1 VHDKVKEYMTTKT
14 ALALQL
20 EELTIAEAL
29 AEAVEQLDE
38 AGIASAHLDARLL
51 LARVLGVG
59 REYLTMHSDAHL
71 SDAEM
76 MAYDVLVERRA
87 AREPMAHILGQ
98 REFWSLNFR
107 VTADTLDPRPDSE
120 TLMETVLHYVPNRN
134 ARLMIADFGVGT
146 GCLLLSL
153 LSEYPMAH
161 GLGVDISQAALEVA
175 QKNALSLG
183 LAARTHFH
191 HTSWGDNVHGRYDI
205 LVSNPPYI
213 REGDMED
220 LEPEVTQYEP
230 RSALVGGEDGLDA
243 YRALMPDVKRLLAP
257 KGIAVL
263 EFGEGQAEDVIAIAN
278 QNGLDYL
285 ETVSDL
291 AGIERCVV
299 LVHAKADVL
308 HLASTST
315 LS

>member
-1 VHDKVKEYMTTKT
+1 MTTKQ

-20 EELTIAEAL
+20 DELTIAEAL
-29 AEAVEQLDE
+29 AEAVEHLEE
-38 AGIASAHLDARLL
+38 AGVVSAHLDARLL

-59 REYLTMHSDAHL
+59 REYLTMHADAYL
-71 SDAEM
+71 SDAEI
-76 MAYDVLVERRA
+76 MAYEMLIERRA

-98 REFWSLNFR
+98 REFWSLTFR

-120 TLMETVLHYVPNRN
+120 TVVEAVLQYVPNKN

-153 LSEYPMAH
+153 LSEYPQAH

-175 QKNALSLG
+175 QKNALALG

-191 HTSWGDNVHGRYDI
+191 HTSWGENVHGRYDI

-213 REGDMED
+213 REGDMEA
-220 LEPEVTQYEP
+220 LEPEVTDYEP
-230 RSALVGGEDGLDA
+230 HTALVAGTDGLDA
-243 YRALMPDVKRLLAP
+243 YRALMPDVKRLLARQ
-257 KGIAVL
+257 GIAVL
-263 EFGEGQAEDVIAIAN
+263 EFGEGQAADVIAIAETH
-278 QNGLDYL
+278 GLCHL
-285 ETVSDL
+285 ETCCDL

-299 LVHAKADVL
+299 LAHADAC
-308 HLASTST
+308 ASNP
-315 LS
+315 L